1 MLVLLSMTGFSCGTC
16 EIKTKDGRKLSFSV
30 EMKAINSRFFELT
43 SKLPSF
49 LNHLEIKIINLLQKR
64 LIRGRVYM
72 IVQQADDISPI
83 ANIMPSIKIVQ
94 SYLDAIKNIKTQCNV
109 PGELTIAELMQLP
122 DIFITQKAILNDE
135 DELLFLNLIENMA
148 EKLNKTRLQEGE
160 TLKKDI
166 ELRFDSCLQK
176 ITEIKNSFEK
186 MMSDFKNEINQKLA
200 LVESGDETIK
210 NQLEELYT
218 TINKIDIHEEI
229 TRFFSH
235 LESVKL
241 FLKKDIL
248 EKGKRLDFI
257 LQELL
262 RETNTI
268 MAKCANFSISSASV
282 DIKVELEKVREQVQN
297 IL

>member
-1 MLVLLSMTGFSCGTC
+1 MLLSMTGFSCGTC
-16 EIKTKDGRKLSFSV
+16 EIKTKDGRKLSFAI
-30 EMKAINSRFFELT
+30 EMKAINSRFFEST
-43 SKLPSF
+43 CKLPSF
-49 LNHLEIKIINLLQKR
+49 LNHLEIKIINLLQKK
-64 LIRGRVYM
+64 LIRGRVYLL
-72 IVQQADDISPI
+72 VQQADSISPI

-94 SYLDAIKNIKTQCNV
+94 GYLDAIKNIKSQCNL
-109 PGELTIAELMQLP
+109 PGELTITDLLQLP
-122 DIFITQKAILNDE
+122 DIFITEKTILTDDDE
-135 DELLFLNLIENMA
+135 PLFLNLLDGMA
-148 EKLNKTRLQEGE
+148 GKLNTTRIQEGE

-176 ITEIKNSFEK
+176 ITEIRDSFEK
-186 MMSDFKNEINQKLA
+186 MMSDYKNEINQKLA

-210 NQLEELYT
+210 TQLDELYT
-218 TINKIDIHEEI
+218 TLNKIDIHEEI

-241 FLKKDIL
+241 FLKKDQL